1 MTSERQVRANR
12 LNSAFSTGPKTTA
25 GKKRSSQNAM
35 IHGLTSRSV
44 VAIFEDGQDFQEFAS
59 EIRDSFSRPSP
70 IEHELINRLIGL
82 LWRLR
87 RAQTV
92 ETGLMSIQGK
102 LLRDIRLASVSDEQ
116 ISEEHVLLSLGL
128 ESTTERAAPSLA
140 QQRAES
146 KARAFLRL
154 CNMNGE
160 AFDRLGRYETSL
172 WRQAVQ
178 TLFLL
183 ESTANSFRGSL
194 LKPR

>member
-12 LNSAFSTGPKTTA
+12 LNAALSTGPKTIE

-44 VAIFEDGQDFQEFAS
+44 VAIFEDDQDFQEFAS
-59 EIRDSFSRPSP
+59 EIRDSFSKPSTV
-70 IEHELINRLIGL
+70 EQELINRLIGL

-102 LLRDIRLASVSDEQ
+102 LQRDIRLASVTSEQ
-116 ISEEHVLLSLGL
+116 MSEEHFLLSLGL
-128 ESTTERAAPSLA
+128 ESTIERASPSLA

-154 CNMNGE
+154 CNVNGE

-178 TLFLL
+178 TIFLL
-183 ESTANSFRGSL
+183 ENAANRSTA
-194 LKPR
+194 LKPP

>member
-1 MTSERQVRANR
+1 MTSERQTRANR
-12 LNSAFSTGPKTTA
+12 LNSACSTGPKTTA

-35 IHGLTSRSV
+35 IHGLTSRTV
-44 VAIFEDGQDFQEFAS
+44 VAIFEDDQEFQEFAS
-59 EIRDSFSRPSP
+59 QISGAFSQPSP

-87 RAQTV
+87 RAQAV
-92 ETGLMSIQGK
+92 EAGLMSIQGK
-102 LLRDIRLASVSDEQ
+102 LQRDIRVAAVSDPNIHEDN
-116 ISEEHVLLSLGL
+116 VLSSLGL
-128 ESTTERAAPSLA
+128 ECRTEQMAPSLA

-154 CNMNGE
+154 CNVNGE

-183 ESTANSFRGSL
+183 ENTANSFRGSF
-194 LKPR
+194 LKQP

>member
-12 LNSAFSTGPKTTA
+12 LNAALSTGPKTTA

-35 IHGLTSRSV
+35 VHGLTSRSV
-44 VAIFEDGQDFQEFAS
+44 VAIFEDDEDFQEFAS
-59 EIRDSFSRPSP
+59 KIRDSFSQPST
-70 IEHELINRLIGL
+70 IEQELINRLIGL

-102 LLRDIRLASVSDEQ
+102 LQRDIRLASVTSEQMSDE
-116 ISEEHVLLSLGL
+116 HFLLSLGL
-128 ESTTERAAPSLA
+128 ESTIERASPSLA

-154 CNMNGE
+154 CNVNGD

-183 ESTANSFRGSL
+183 ENAANRFSA
-194 LKPR
+194 LKPP

>member
-1 MTSERQVRANR
+1 MTSERQIRANR
-12 LNSAFSTGPKTTA
+12 LNSAYSTGPKTIA
-25 GKKRSSQNAM
+25 GKHRSSRNAM

-44 VAIFEDGQDFQEFAS
+44 VAIFEDDQDFQGFAS
-59 EIRDSFSRPSP
+59 EIRDSFSQPSP

-87 RAQTV
+87 RAQMV

-102 LLRDIRLASVSDEQ
+102 LQRDIRLASVSEGQIDE
-116 ISEEHVLLSLGL
+116 EKVLLSLGL

-154 CNMNGE
+154 CNVNGG

-183 ESTANSFRGSL
+183 EKAANRFRGSF
-194 LKPR
+194 LKQP

>member
-1 MTSERQVRANR
+1 MTSERQIRANR
-12 LNSAFSTGPKTTA
+12 LNAAYSTGPKTVA
-25 GKKRSSQNAM
+25 GKKRSSRNA
-35 IHGLTSRSV
+35 IVHDLTSRTV
-44 VAIFEDGQDFQEFAS
+44 VTIFEDDQEFQEFAS
-59 EIRDSFSRPSP
+59 EIRDAFSQPSP

-87 RAQTV
+87 RAQAV
-92 ETGLMSIQGK
+92 ETGLISIQGK
-102 LLRDIRLASVSDEQ
+102 LQRDIRLASVPDPQSSPEK
-116 ISEEHVLLSLGL
+116 VLFSLGL
-128 ESTTERAAPSLA
+128 ESRTEQATASLA

-154 CNMNGE
+154 CNLNGE

-183 ESTANSFRGSL
+183 ENTANRSFQNR
-194 LKPR
+194 R

>member
-1 MTSERQVRANR
+1 MD
-12 LNSAFSTGPKTTA
+12 

-44 VAIFEDGQDFQEFAS
+44 VAIFEDNQDFQEFAS
-59 EIRDSFSRPSP
+59 EIRNSFSQPSM
-70 IEHELINRLIGL
+70 IEQELINRLIGL

-102 LLRDIRLASVSDEQ
+102 LQRDIRLASVTSEQ
-116 ISEEHVLLSLGL
+116 MSEEHFLLSLGL
-128 ESTTERAAPSLA
+128 ESTMERVAPSLA

-154 CNMNGE
+154 CNVNGE

-172 WRQAVQ
+172 WRQAIQ

-183 ESTANSFRGSL
+183 ENAATRFRGTL
-194 LKPR
+194 LKP

>member
-1 MTSERQVRANR
+1 MTSERQIRANR
-12 LNSAFSTGPKTTA
+12 LNSAFSTGPKTDA

-44 VAIFEDGQDFQEFAS
+44 VAIFEDDREFQDFAS
-59 EIRDSFSRPSP
+59 QISGAFRQPSP

-92 ETGLMSIQGK
+92 ETGLLSIQGK
-102 LLRDIRLASVSDEQ
+102 LQRDIRLTSGAGEQ
-116 ISEEHVLLSLGL
+116 ISDENILLSLGL

-154 CNMNGE
+154 CNVNGE

-183 ESTANSFRGSL
+183 ENAANRFPA
-194 LKPR
+194 LKPP